1 MPSLVV
7 NLLTFAAV
15 FLTIFAANA
24 VIIDIHS
31 RERDRMR
38 RRLEQQMRVK
48 QRERAKG
55 SHALQDLDRIAA
67 DVAADAKGQKSAAQ
81 RFLEMIEQ
89 SGVEISPAQVGTYM
103 AGSAALMALAV
114 GLLAGSWAAAAIA
127 ALLGGVIPLLYVAF
141 KRKQRLNK
149 LRAQLPDA
157 FDMMARVLR
166 AGQTISQAI
175 HAVAEEF
182 SQPISL
188 EFLYCYEQMNLG
200 LPAEA
205 ALRDLGRRTG
215 LLEIKIFI
223 LAVVVHRQTGGN
235 LAQLLDQLSHVVR
248 ERFRIQG
255 MISSLTAQGRFQAA
269 ILLGLPPFMLC
280 LLMLIQPS
288 YAGTLFAYPMLLVIA
303 CCMMFVGWLWIRR
316 VINFDY

>member
-1 MPSLVV
+1 MSSLLV

-55 SHALQDLDRIAA
+55 SHLLQDLDRIAA
-67 DVAADAKGQKSAAQ
+67 DVAADVKQNKTPVQK
-81 RFLEMIEQ
+81 FLEVIEQ
-89 SGVEISPAQVGTYM
+89 SGVEISPTQVAAYM
-103 AGSAALMALAV
+103 TVSGLVLGVFMFVLLGNWAATALAV
-114 GLLAGSWAAAAIA
+114 VGGALA
-127 ALLGGVIPLLYVAF
+127 PLLYVYI

-255 MISSLTAQGRFQAA
+255 MIGSLTAQGRFQGA
-269 ILLGLPPFMLC
+269 ILLGLPPFMLF
-280 LLMLIQPS
+280 LLSLIQPD
-288 YAGTLFAYPMLLVIA
+288 YAGTLFAYPMMLVTA
-303 CCMMFVGWLWIRR
+303 CCMMFVGWLWIRK
-316 VINFDY
+316 VVNFDY